1 MLQVDVPGREL
12 WDAKNEVFINT
23 KPVHLTL
30 EHSLVSIAKWEST
43 WERSFLKNG
52 AQTKEQMEDYIRCM
66 TLTQNV
72 DPGIY
77 KTLPDSVFQQV
88 SEYIQKPM
96 TATYFPPDERQGGMR
111 DVVTAELIYYWMI
124 ANNIPFDPC
133 QKWHLNRLMA
143 LIRVCSLKNAEAN
156 ADPKK
161 RRRMSSAEI
170 MRRNAKLNE
179 ERLKKYNTT
188 G

>member
-1 MLQVDVPGREL
+1 MLPIDVPGMEL
-12 WDAKNEVFINT
+12 WDAKSETFITT
-23 KPVHLTL
+23 KPVHLLL
-30 EHSLVSIAKWEST
+30 EHSLISISEWESK
-43 WERSFLKNG
+43 WERSFLKHG
-52 AQTKEQMEDYIRCM
+52 TQTREQLTDYVRCM
-66 TLTQNV
+66 SLTKNV
-72 DPGIY
+72 DPDIY
-77 KTLPDSVFQQV
+77 KTLPDSVLKKV
-88 SEYIQKPM
+88 TEYIQKPM
-96 TATYFPPDERQGGMR
+96 TATYFPPDERQGGIR
-111 DVVTAELIYYWMI
+111 DVITAELIYYWMI

-161 RRRMSSAEI
+161 RRRMNSAEI